1 MHGHTSG
8 KINYSFSL
16 NTSLRNE
23 FLSDTLY
30 YRLSVTLYVR
40 MLANIAHG
48 KSWFRD
54 DNFRGW
60 RMCLVKTNPYDDLPL
75 YTYVSEHIGSSGNA
89 PSYLYFEVAL

>member
-16 NTSLRNE
+16 NTSQQNE

-30 YRLSVTLYVR
+30 YRLSVTYVR
-40 MLANIAHG
+40 MLANVAHG
-48 KSWFRD
+48 NSWFRD

-60 RMCLVKTNPYDDLPL
+60 RMCLVKTNPYNDLPL
-75 YTYVSEHIGSSGNA
+75 YT
-89 PSYLYFEVAL
+89 